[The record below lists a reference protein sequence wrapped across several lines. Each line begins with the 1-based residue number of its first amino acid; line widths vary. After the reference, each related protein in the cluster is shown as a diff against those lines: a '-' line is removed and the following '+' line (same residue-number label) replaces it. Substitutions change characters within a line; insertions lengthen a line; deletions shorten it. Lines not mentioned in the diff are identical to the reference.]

1 MASGRTLVP
10 AGLLLGLLA
19 LHAPAAEGAPP
30 ARERRAPL
38 VVPSGARE
46 AGDLVSFGRS
56 IEVGGEVVGSVVAT
70 VGDVRVTGRV
80 SGHVVALRG
89 DAVLAGA
96 GRVDGDVLAV
106 GGAVRFEEGATAAR
120 SVGGAVRSL
129 DALEAAFISELK
141 TSPVAG
147 ASVSPLLVSFRI
159 FLLFLWLLAGLAF
172 LRFFPR
178 RVDAAAALVPGRT
191 VLLGALGA
199 SAVLTSLLLAAG
211 LLLVLPAAAG
221 LVLSAGIVVLLYVA
235 KLWGLSAIFLALGRR
250 LLRNAPRG
258 GALFGDPAALASGLV
273 AVGLV
278 SLVPVAG
285 PLVWSVVSLVGI
297 GVTLGSFSG
306 RERAAAL
313 ESPLGRT
320 A

>member
-1 MASGRTLVP
+1 MASAPARVP

-19 LHAPAAEGAPP
+19 IHALAAPGAPP
-30 ARERRAPL
+30 VADRRAPL

-70 VGDVRVTGRV
+70 VGDVRVTGGVR
-80 SGHVVALRG
+80 GHVVVLRG
-89 DAVLAGA
+89 DAVLAGD

-106 GGAVRFEEGATAAR
+106 GGTVRFEGGATAAR
-120 SVGGAVRSL
+120 SVGGVVRSL
-129 DALEAAFISELK
+129 DALEAAFVSELK

-147 ASVSPLLVSFRI
+147 ASFSPLLVSFRI
-159 FLLFLWLLAGLAF
+159 FLLFLWLVAGLAF
-172 LRFFPR
+172 LRFAPR
-178 RVDAAAALVPGRT
+178 RLDAAAALVPGRA

-199 SAVLTSLLLAAG
+199 SAVLTGLLLAAG

-221 LVLSAGIVVLLYVA
+221 LVLSAGVVALLYVA
-235 KLWGLSAIFLALGRR
+235 KLWGLSAVFLALGRR
-250 LLRNAPRG
+250 LLRNASRG

-273 AVGLV
+273 SLGLV
-278 SLVPVAG
+278 SLVPALG

-297 GVTLGSFSG
+297 GVTLESISG
-306 RERAAAL
+306 RERSAAL
-313 ESPLGRT
+313 ETRLGRT